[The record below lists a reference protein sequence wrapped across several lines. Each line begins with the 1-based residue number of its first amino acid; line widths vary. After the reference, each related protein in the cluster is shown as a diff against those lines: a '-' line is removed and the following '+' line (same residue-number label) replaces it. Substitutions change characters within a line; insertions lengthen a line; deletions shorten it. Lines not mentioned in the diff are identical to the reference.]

1 MGCACRP
8 WALRAVARPC
18 SQKLTR
24 PSTFSSHSRSD
35 TGTAHGTVSRRRGIP
50 FEASL
55 PTFAAAGAAAIS
67 SASSLH
73 RQRPWRATPGRS
85 AAAAPMADRKRS
97 VAETFSRLREQGKA
111 RAPYALTF
119 ASRYDLEGAMRAA
132 ADVLCVSG
140 EGGRR
145 SRAILVLF
153 LPFLEEQAK
162 NCCLRCIV

>member
-1 MGCACRP
+1 
-8 WALRAVARPC
+8 
-18 SQKLTR
+18 
-24 PSTFSSHSRSD
+24 
-35 TGTAHGTVSRRRGIP
+35 
-50 FEASL
+50 
-55 PTFAAAGAAAIS
+55 
-67 SASSLH
+67 
-73 RQRPWRATPGRS
+73 
-85 AAAAPMADRKRS
+85 MADRKRS

-153 LPFLEEQAK
+153 LPFLEEQAY
-162 NCCLRCIV
+162 LR